1 MALTTV
7 KTTALSGTITNAQLA
22 GSIDLTAKVT
32 GTLPIANG
40 GTNSTSTTYCDLTA
54 NATGTLPV
62 GNGGSGRTAVTGN
75 VLQVIQYTMGSFVTT
90 SSTSYVDF
98 SSMLVTIT
106 PSATSSKILLI
117 HAAPSTV
124 YCDNDTNMG
133 NVALFRDTTNITA
146 LGHNSSFA
154 SYQKTDFM
162 EGAGITYLDSPSST
176 SAIEYKV
183 KCKVD
188 NASLQ
193 FIYGSYFTDGS
204 QPRQSSLIAMEI
216 AG

>member
-1 MALTTV
+1 MAQIKLQADGLNLADTFAFT
-7 KTTALSGTITNAQLA
+7 GT
-22 GSIDLTAKVT
+22 VT
-32 GTLPIANG
+32 GAG
-40 GTNSTSTTYCDLTA
+40 G
-54 NATGTLPV
+54 GK
-62 GNGGSGRTAVTGN
+62 
-75 VLQVIQYTMGSFVTT
+75 VLQCLSYTAASYVTT

-146 LGHNSSFA
+146 LGQNSSFA
-154 SYQKTDFM
+154 SYQQTDFM
-162 EGAGITYLDSPSST
+162 EGTGITYLDSPSST

-193 FIYGSYFTDGS
+193 FIYGSYYTDGS

-216 AG
+216 GV